1 MQGHMIIDYH
11 AHVKRDRRTGKYL
24 LQELLQDMD
33 QNGIRMRLVSAMEG
47 SSVSAQND
55 AVAEMV
61 RSHPHRLLG
70 CAVINP
76 KADDAVE
83 EMQRISAMEEFRAV
97 EMDSFE
103 HGYLPESCP
112 HVDEILELA
121 EERGMPVN
129 VYTGSGRRTV
139 PHQWGWYAK
148 RHPAVNFVM
157 LHMGG
162 VDFGYSC
169 VDLAEALPNV
179 YLETSDQIELQ
190 VLRKAWDRLP
200 GDRML
205 FGSKYPV
212 LFTRCSAMTFDM
224 LKLTWEQREQLFFRN
239 AQRLLGIS
247 AGETEAE
254 LSKACTV

>member
-1 MQGHMIIDYH
+1 MTGLAEGARCGTSMIIDYH
-11 AHVKRDRRTGKYL
+11 AHVKRDRQTGKYL
-24 LQELLQDMD
+24 LPELLEDME
-33 QNGIRMRLVSAMEG
+33 QNGVSQRLVSAMEG
-47 SSVSAQND
+47 ASVSAQND

-61 RSHPHRLLG
+61 RRFPQKLLG

-76 KADDAVE
+76 KEDGAVE
-83 EMQRISAMEEFRAV
+83 EMERVSALKEFRAV
-97 EMDSFE
+97 ELDSFE

-112 HVDEILELA
+112 HVDEILALA
-121 EERGMPVN
+121 REREMPVN

-148 RHPAVNFVM
+148 RHPKVSFVM

-190 VLRKAWDRLP
+190 VLRKAWEHVP
-200 GDRML
+200 GERIL

-212 LFTRCSAMTFDM
+212 LFTRCSAITFDM
-224 LKLTWEQREQLFFRN
+224 LDLTAAQRDQLFFQN
-239 AQRLLGIS
+239 AQRLLR
-247 AGETEAE
+247 
-254 LSKACTV
+254 LS